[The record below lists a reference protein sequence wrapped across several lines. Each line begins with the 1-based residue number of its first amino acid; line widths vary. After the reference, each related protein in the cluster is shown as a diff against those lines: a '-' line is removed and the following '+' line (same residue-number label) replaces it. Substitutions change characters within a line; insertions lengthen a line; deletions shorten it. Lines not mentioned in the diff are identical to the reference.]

1 MKLVPLKQ
9 RTPAWAAWRSRG
21 ITASEAPVILGRSP
35 YKTPWRL
42 WAERTGVVAPED
54 LSAKPCVQ
62 RGIALED
69 QVRRGFEDRHD
80 TLLLPLCA
88 ESTEHSAL
96 RCSLDGLNDDAEP
109 VELKVPTEKTYRR
122 LKQEREQA
130 TAYRLAWAQLQ
141 FQLFVTEAPR
151 GWLVFDPCLAGFPP
165 LEFLVERD
173 ERFIAG
179 ELVPAC
185 LAFHK
190 CIIDGQA
197 PDCDR
202 DRDLY
207 VPVDGE
213 LAQWQ
218 DAART
223 YRALLEDRG
232 QLDARLKGIKERLA
246 HAEAVFVRLMGEHRL
261 AETAG
266 VCVTRYRQNGSVD
279 YPALLQEIA
288 PDLDAATLERHR
300 RPPGERV
307 KVTLQGE
314 TIPPAEI
321 PPPAATATSFYF

>member
-1 MKLVPLKQ
+1 MKLVPFKQ

-35 YKTPWRL
+35 FKTPRRL

-69 QVRRGFEDRHD
+69 QVRRGFEDCHD

-88 ESTEHSAL
+88 ESTEHSVL

-122 LKQEREQA
+122 LTQEREQA

-165 LEFLVERD
+165 LEFAIARD
-173 ERFIAG
+173 DGFLRNA
-179 ELVPAC
+179 LVPAC
-185 LAFHK
+185 LAFWQT
-190 CIIDGQA
+190 IETGRSPE
-197 PDCDR
+197 PDQE
-202 DRDLY
+202 RDLY
-207 VPVDGE
+207 VPVDAD

-232 QLDARLKGIKERLA
+232 QLDARLKRIKERLA
-246 HAEAVFVRLMGEHRL
+246 QAEAVFVRLMGDHLL
-261 AETAG
+261 AEAEG
-266 VCVTRYRQNGSVD
+266 LRVTRYRQNGSVD

-288 PDLDAATLERHR
+288 PDLDAAMLDRHR

-307 KVTLQGE
+307 QVTLQGE